1 MGRWFC
7 HVLFIEA
14 VIWRKQQDGTAAMFV
29 WSALI
34 SFVLSLL
41 ALGPLRDTMPSW
53 LQSGAELLAVI
64 SLFVLVCLL
73 ESGGS
78 NSDRAN
84 HAS

>member
-1 MGRWFC
+1 M
-7 HVLFIEA
+7 V
-14 VIWRKQQDGTAAMFV
+14 V

-73 ESGGS
+73 ESGGN

>member
-1 MGRWFC
+1 
-7 HVLFIEA
+7 
-14 VIWRKQQDGTAAMFV
+14 
-29 WSALI
+29 
-34 SFVLSLL
+34 
-41 ALGPLRDTMPSW
+41 
-53 LQSGAELLAVI
+53 VI